1 MTPDQTP
8 TRARRTRE
16 AAAVAEPSVRWSV
29 VVPLHDEAD
38 NVAPLVAELRSV
50 LATLDGPYEVLLVD
64 DGSRDDTLTIAQRAA
79 LDWPQCRVVWFRR
92 NHGQAAALLVGLHR
106 ARGSVVVT
114 LDGDG
119 QNVPADIP
127 AMLAALEGADLV
139 VGVRQARD
147 DSRLRL
153 VMSRLANAIRSRFL
167 RDGVTD
173 AGCGL
178 KVMRREV
185 VDAFIPIRTLYSFM
199 PALAVAAGH
208 RVVECPVQHRARRAG
223 TAHYGLRTFAWRPL
237 LDMLGVWWFTRR
249 RFAGRID

>member
-1 MTPDQTP
+1 MTGDPTT
-8 TRARRTRE
+8 TRAHRARE
-16 AAAVAEPSVRWSV
+16 AAAIAESSVRWSV

-50 LATLDGPYEVLLVD
+50 LSTLDGPYEVLLVD
-64 DGSRDDTLTIAQRAA
+64 DGSRDDTRTIAQRAS
-79 LDWPQCRVVWFRR
+79 LDWPQCRVVAFRQ
-92 NHGQAAALLVGLHR
+92 NHGQAAALLVGLR
-106 ARGSVVVT
+106 LARGAVVVT

-167 RDGVTD
+167 RDGVSDT
-173 AGCGL
+173 GCGL

-237 LDMLGVWWFTRR
+237 LDMLGVWWFTHR
-249 RFAGRID
+249 RFAGRVD